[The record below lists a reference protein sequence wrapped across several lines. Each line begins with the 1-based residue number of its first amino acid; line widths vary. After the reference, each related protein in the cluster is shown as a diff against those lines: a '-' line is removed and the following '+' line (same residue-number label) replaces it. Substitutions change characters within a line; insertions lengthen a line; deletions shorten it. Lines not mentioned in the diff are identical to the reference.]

1 MAILQRFLKVRETD
15 TEVEYQFGY
24 PEMDRQLTI
33 DKADR
38 RFRVADGS
46 EDHAS
51 RAVLA
56 RVTAR
61 AATEGTW
68 PGGGAVQS

>member
-1 MAILQRFLKVRETD
+1 MAILQRFRKVTETD
-15 TEVEYQFGY
+15 REVEYAFGF

-33 DKADR
+33 DKVDR
-38 RFRVADGS
+38 SFRVADGS

-51 RAVLA
+51 RAVLT

-61 AATEGTW
+61 AATEGAW
-68 PGGGAVQS
+68 PDGGAVQA